1 MLDFKRILNGGCE
14 EDVNLTV
21 MTKGNEKKHKFF
33 FVPTFFI
40 IKFVKM

>member
-21 MTKGNEKKHKFF
+21 MTKGNEKNIIF

-40 IKFVKM
+40 IKFVKF